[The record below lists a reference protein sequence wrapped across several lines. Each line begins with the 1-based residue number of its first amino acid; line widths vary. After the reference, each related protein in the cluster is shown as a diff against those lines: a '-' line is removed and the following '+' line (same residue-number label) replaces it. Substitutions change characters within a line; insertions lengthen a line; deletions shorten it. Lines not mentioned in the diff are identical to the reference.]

1 LQQYVDQL
9 RAGSGKKYERAS
21 LRSQGGKWMEWQVL
35 KNGFTMAKV
44 ELNESIDE
52 ALTEFC
58 QHIKQHVIP
67 KNDGVS
73 WDCLRIELWADS
85 GRIIA
90 FPSSTSNP
98 DRIEKAGCQVVFAD
112 LLAQYEHLA
121 DSELDDDAFATAL
134 LSVERDWIKK
144 TLVAAKRVSLTG
156 NRLQFWG
163 GEGEHPICENQ
174 L

>member
-1 LQQYVDQL
+1 
-9 RAGSGKKYERAS
+9 
-21 LRSQGGKWMEWQVL
+21 MEWKKL
-35 KNGFTMAKV
+35 KNCFMMAKV
-44 ELNESIDE
+44 EPSESIEE

-73 WDCLRIELWADS
+73 WDCLRIEFWVDS

-90 FPSSTSNP
+90 FPISSLKP

-121 DSELDDDAFATAL
+121 DSDLDDDAFVAAL
-134 LSVERDWIKK
+134 LVVEREWINKI
-144 TLVAAKRVSLTG
+144 LSAAQRASLTG
-156 NRLQFWG
+156 NRFQFWD
-163 GEGEHPICENQ
+163 GEGEQPICDKQ

>member
-1 LQQYVDQL
+1 
-9 RAGSGKKYERAS
+9 
-21 LRSQGGKWMEWQVL
+21 MEWQEL
-35 KNGFTMAKV
+35 KNGFTMARV
-44 ELNESIDE
+44 ELSESIEE

-67 KNDGVS
+67 KNEGVP
-73 WDCLRIELWADS
+73 WDCLRIEFWTDS

-90 FPSSTSNP
+90 FPSSTSKP

-121 DSELDDDAFATAL
+121 DSDLNDDAFVAAL
-134 LSVERDWIKK
+134 NSVEREWIKK
-144 TLVAAKRVSLTG
+144 TLDAAEHVSLTG
-156 NRLQFWG
+156 NRFQFWD
-163 GEGEHPICENQ
+163 GEGELPIWDEQ

>member
-1 LQQYVDQL
+1 
-9 RAGSGKKYERAS
+9 
-21 LRSQGGKWMEWQVL
+21 MEWQVL
-35 KNGFTMAKV
+35 KSGFTMAKV

-52 ALTEFC
+52 ALTELC

-73 WDCLRIELWADS
+73 WDCLRIEFWADS

-121 DSELDDDAFATAL
+121 DSDLGDDAFSAAL
-134 LSVERDWIKK
+134 RSVEREWIKK
-144 TLVAAKRVSLTG
+144 TLVAAEHVSLTG
-156 NRLQFWG
+156 NRFQFWD
-163 GEGEHPICENQ
+163 GEGERLIWDKQ